1 MSDDD
6 QWRRC
11 SVCKEPIVYAA
22 GYWVC
27 NVSTCNRKRT
37 GLAFCS
43 VRCWEVHLPGANHR
57 EAWAVERAAP
67 ASQAAAAAVAG
78 RQPRRRLSPLGGSTG
93 TVASREVLIVANRL
107 KDYVK
112 QQADMNTSD
121 KALGPLSDLV
131 RDAVD
136 TAIENARRDGR
147 RTVLDRDIP
156 GTN

>member
-1 MSDDD
+1 MSVDE

-11 SVCKEPIVYAA
+11 SACKEPITYGAD
-22 GYWVC
+22 YWVC
-27 NVSTCNRKRT
+27 NVSTCNQKRT
-37 GLAFCS
+37 GLAFCT
-43 VRCWEVHLPGANHR
+43 VRCWEIHLPGVNHR
-57 EAWAVERAAP
+57 ESWAVERVAP
-67 ASQAAAAAVAG
+67 ATQAAAEAAAE
-78 RQPRRRLSPLGGSTG
+78 RKPRRRLPQASSSAGG
-93 TVASREVLIVANRL
+93 AAAREILIVGSRL

-147 RTVLDRDIP
+147 RTVLDRDVP
-156 GTN
+156 GSN